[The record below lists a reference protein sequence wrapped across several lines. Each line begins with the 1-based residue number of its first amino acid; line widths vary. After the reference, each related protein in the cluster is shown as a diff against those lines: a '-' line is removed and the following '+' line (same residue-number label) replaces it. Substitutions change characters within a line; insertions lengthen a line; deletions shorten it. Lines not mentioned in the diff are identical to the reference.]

1 MTAFDAHPHLPDPE
15 TQPEFYESVVTKR
28 LLAWVLDISMIAC
41 IIVPIFFFTLG
52 LAFLIAAPL
61 WLVISFLYRW
71 ATLSNRSATLGMR
84 VMSIELRSARGQRLD
99 GGTAFIHTLGY
110 FLSSGM
116 FLVQLVSIACMLA
129 SRRGQSLTDLA
140 LGTVMLNQRA

>member
-1 MTAFDAHPHLPDPE
+1 
-15 TQPEFYESVVTKR
+15 
-28 LLAWVLDISMIAC
+28 
-41 IIVPIFFFTLG
+41 VPIFFFTLG

>member
-1 MTAFDAHPHLPDPE
+1 MTAFDAHSHLPDPK